1 MKYRLISKILGTGLI
16 LFSAIQ
22 SFPIIISLIYDEQ
35 NYLSFLES
43 SLITFAS
50 GLFLYGVNYS
60 KDYEDLKI
68 RDGFLLI
75 VLLWFIFSIFA
86 SIPFILKTNPLTIV
100 NAYFEAVSGLT
111 TTGATIFVNL
121 DNELKSILFYRALL
135 QWVGGLGIVVL
146 ALALFPILGI
156 GGMQLYRGE
165 ASNPVNNNKLR
176 PKMAETAKSLWFIYL
191 FLTILCFFCYR
202 FSGMTNFDAVTH
214 AFTTI
219 AIGGFS
225 NYDNSFAYFSNNLI
239 YLFASVFMFLS
250 AISFS
255 LHFVAFNKIDITGYF
270 KDKELRFYATIIFV
284 SFILIF
290 IVLQST
296 NANGNFDT
304 LILSIFQT
312 ISFATTTGFVST
324 DQSSLP
330 LFIPYL
336 LIALAGMGACAG
348 STGGGLKAI
357 RVYILFRQAKNELKK
372 LIHPSSVIPLKIGD
386 NVIDKEISD
395 SVWGFV
401 SVYLFA
407 LFFGILLILATGIN
421 IETAFSTIFSC
432 LNNLGPALGDA
443 TENYASLN
451 DASKIILSFT
461 MILGRLEIYT
471 LLVLFTTFF
480 WRS

>member
-22 SFPIIISLIYDEQ
+22 SFPIIISLIYNEQ

-270 KDKELRFYATIIFV
+270 KDKELKFYATIIFV

-304 LILSIFQT
+304 LILSVFQT

-372 LIHPSSVIPLKIGD
+372 LIHPSSVIPLKIGN

>member
-22 SFPIIISLIYDEQ
+22 LFPIIISLIYNEQ

-86 SIPFILKTNPLTIV
+86 SIPFLLKTNPLTIV

-225 NYDNSFAYFSNNLI
+225 NYDNSFAYFSNNFI
-239 YLFASVFMFLS
+239 YLFASIFMFLS
-250 AISFS
+250 AMSFS

-270 KDKELRFYATIIFV
+270 KDKELRFYTTIIFV

-290 IVLQST
+290 LVLQST
-296 NANGNFDT
+296 NASGNFDT
-304 LILSIFQT
+304 LILSVFQT

>member
-22 SFPIIISLIYDEQ
+22 SFPIIISLIYNEQ

-111 TTGATIFVNL
+111 TTGATIFINL

-304 LILSIFQT
+304 LILSVFQT

>member
-22 SFPIIISLIYDEQ
+22 LFPIIISLIYNEQ

-86 SIPFILKTNPLTIV
+86 SIPFLLKTNPLTIV

-225 NYDNSFAYFSNNLI
+225 NYDNSFAYFSNNFI

-304 LILSIFQT
+304 LILSVFQT

>member
-22 SFPIIISLIYDEQ
+22 LFPIIISLIYNEQ

-225 NYDNSFAYFSNNLI
+225 NYDNSFAYFSNNFI

-270 KDKELRFYATIIFV
+270 KDKELRFYTTIIFV

-290 IVLQST
+290 LVLQST
-296 NANGNFDT
+296 NANGNLDT
-304 LILSIFQT
+304 LILSVFQT

>member
-22 SFPIIISLIYDEQ
+22 SFPIIISLIYNEQ

-43 SLITFAS
+43 SLITFVT

-86 SIPFILKTNPLTIV
+86 SIPFILKTDPLTIV

-296 NANGNFDT
+296 NTNGNFDT
-304 LILSIFQT
+304 LILSVFQT

>member
-22 SFPIIISLIYDEQ
+22 LFPIIISLIYNEQ

-225 NYDNSFAYFSNNLI
+225 NYDNSFAYFSNNFI
-239 YLFASVFMFLS
+239 YLFASIFMFLS
-250 AISFS
+250 AMSFS

-270 KDKELRFYATIIFV
+270 KDKELRFYTTIIFV

-290 IVLQST
+290 LVLQST
-296 NANGNFDT
+296 NTNGNFDT
-304 LILSIFQT
+304 LILSVFQT

>member
-22 SFPIIISLIYDEQ
+22 SFPIIISLIYNEQ

-86 SIPFILKTNPLTIV
+86 SIPFLLKTNPLTIV

-304 LILSIFQT
+304 LILSVFQT

>member
-1 MKYRLISKILGTGLI
+1 VKYRLISKILGTGLI

-22 SFPIIISLIYDEQ
+22 LFPIIISLIYNEQ

-86 SIPFILKTNPLTIV
+86 SIPFLLKTNPLTIV

-225 NYDNSFAYFSNNLI
+225 NYDNSFTYFSNNFI
-239 YLFASVFMFLS
+239 YLFASIFMFLS
-250 AISFS
+250 AMSFS

-270 KDKELRFYATIIFV
+270 KDKELRFYTTIIFV

-290 IVLQST
+290 IVLQSS
-296 NANGNFDT
+296 NAKGNLDT
-304 LILSIFQT
+304 LILSVFQT

>member
-22 SFPIIISLIYDEQ
+22 SFPIIISLIYNEQ

-296 NANGNFDT
+296 NANGNLDT
-304 LILSIFQT
+304 LILSVFQT

-324 DQSSLP
+324 DQASLP

>member
-22 SFPIIISLIYDEQ
+22 LFPIIISLIYNEQ

-86 SIPFILKTNPLTIV
+86 SIPFVLKTDPLTIV

-225 NYDNSFAYFSNNLI
+225 NYDNSFAYFSNNFI
-239 YLFASVFMFLS
+239 YLFASIFMFLS
-250 AISFS
+250 AMSFS
-255 LHFVAFNKIDITGYF
+255 LHFVAFNKIDISGYF
-270 KDKELRFYATIIFV
+270 KDKELRFYTTIIFV

-290 IVLQST
+290 LVLQST

-304 LILSIFQT
+304 LILSVFQT

>member
-1 MKYRLISKILGTGLI
+1 MSKILGTGLI

-22 SFPIIISLIYDEQ
+22 LFPIIISLIYNEQ

-86 SIPFILKTNPLTIV
+86 SIPFVLKTDPLTIV

-225 NYDNSFAYFSNNLI
+225 NYDNSFAYFSNNFI

-250 AISFS
+250 AMSFS

-270 KDKELRFYATIIFV
+270 KDKELRFYTTIIFV

-290 IVLQST
+290 LVLQST

-304 LILSIFQT
+304 LILSVFQT

>member
-22 SFPIIISLIYDEQ
+22 LFPIIISLIYNEQ

-86 SIPFILKTNPLTIV
+86 SIPFVLKTNPLTIV

-225 NYDNSFAYFSNNLI
+225 NYDNSFAYFSNNFI
-239 YLFASVFMFLS
+239 YLFASIFMFLS
-250 AISFS
+250 AMSFS

-270 KDKELRFYATIIFV
+270 KDKELRFYTTIIFV

-290 IVLQST
+290 LVLQST

-304 LILSIFQT
+304 LILSVFQT

>member
-22 SFPIIISLIYDEQ
+22 LFPIIISLIYNEQ

-86 SIPFILKTNPLTIV
+86 SIPFLLKTNPLTIV

-202 FSGMTNFDAVTH
+202 FSGMTNFDAVKGQNQI
-214 AFTTI
+214 FTCPEEIVT
-219 AIGGFS
+219 FWWVW
-225 NYDNSFAYFSNNLI
+225 DNI
-239 YLFASVFMFLS
+239 
-250 AISFS
+250 
-255 LHFVAFNKIDITGYF
+255 
-270 KDKELRFYATIIFV
+270 
-284 SFILIF
+284 
-290 IVLQST
+290 
-296 NANGNFDT
+296 
-304 LILSIFQT
+304 
-312 ISFATTTGFVST
+312 
-324 DQSSLP
+324 
-330 LFIPYL
+330 
-336 LIALAGMGACAG
+336 
-348 STGGGLKAI
+348 
-357 RVYILFRQAKNELKK
+357 
-372 LIHPSSVIPLKIGD
+372 
-386 NVIDKEISD
+386 
-395 SVWGFV
+395 
-401 SVYLFA
+401 
-407 LFFGILLILATGIN
+407 
-421 IETAFSTIFSC
+421 
-432 LNNLGPALGDA
+432 
-443 TENYASLN
+443 
-451 DASKIILSFT
+451 
-461 MILGRLEIYT
+461 
-471 LLVLFTTFF
+471 
-480 WRS
+480 

>member
-22 SFPIIISLIYDEQ
+22 SFPIIISLIYNEQ

>member
-16 LFSAIQ
+16 LFSIIQ
-22 SFPIIISLIYDEQ
+22 LFPIIISLIYNEQ

-75 VLLWFIFSIFA
+75 VLFCFIFSIFA

-225 NYDNSFAYFSNNLI
+225 NYDNSFAYFSNNFI

-255 LHFVAFNKIDITGYF
+255 LHFVAFNKIDLSGYF

-296 NANGNFDT
+296 NENGNFDT
-304 LILSIFQT
+304 LILSVFQT

>member
-22 SFPIIISLIYDEQ
+22 SFPIIISLIYNEQ

-270 KDKELRFYATIIFV
+270 KDKELIFYTTIIFV
-284 SFILIF
+284 SLILIF

-296 NANGNFDT
+296 NVNDNFDT
-304 LILSIFQT
+304 LILSVFQT

>member
-1 MKYRLISKILGTGLI
+1 M
-16 LFSAIQ
+16 
-22 SFPIIISLIYDEQ
+22 P
-35 NYLSFLES
+35 
-43 SLITFAS
+43 
-50 GLFLYGVNYS
+50 
-60 KDYEDLKI
+60 
-68 RDGFLLI
+68 
-75 VLLWFIFSIFA
+75 
-86 SIPFILKTNPLTIV
+86 
-100 NAYFEAVSGLT
+100 
-111 TTGATIFVNL
+111 
-121 DNELKSILFYRALL
+121 
-135 QWVGGLGIVVL
+135 
-146 ALALFPILGI
+146 
-156 GGMQLYRGE
+156 
-165 ASNPVNNNKLR
+165 
-176 PKMAETAKSLWFIYL
+176 
-191 FLTILCFFCYR
+191 
-202 FSGMTNFDAVTH
+202 NFDAVTH

-225 NYDNSFAYFSNNLI
+225 NYDNSFAYFSNNFI
-239 YLFASVFMFLS
+239 YFFASVFMFLS

-255 LHFVAFNKIDITGYF
+255 LHFIAFNRIDVTGYF
-270 KDKELRFYATIIFV
+270 KDKELRFFTTIIFV

-290 IVLQST
+290 LVLQST

>member
-22 SFPIIISLIYDEQ
+22 SFPIIISLIYNEQ

-225 NYDNSFAYFSNNLI
+225 NYDNSFAYFSNNFI

-270 KDKELRFYATIIFV
+270 KDKELKFYTTIIFV
-284 SFILIF
+284 SLILIF

-296 NANGNFDT
+296 NANDNFDT
-304 LILSIFQT
+304 LILSVFQT

-471 LLVLFTTFF
+471 LLVLFTSFF

>member
-22 SFPIIISLIYDEQ
+22 SFPIIISLIYNEQ

-121 DNELKSILFYRALL
+121 ENELKSILFYRALL

-296 NANGNFDT
+296 NANENFDT
-304 LILSIFQT
+304 LILSVFQT

>member
-22 SFPIIISLIYDEQ
+22 SFPIIISLIYNEQ

-284 SFILIF
+284 SLILIF

-304 LILSIFQT
+304 LILSVFQT

>member
-16 LFSAIQ
+16 LFSVIQ
-22 SFPIIISLIYDEQ
+22 LFPILISFIYAEQ
-35 NYLSFLES
+35 NYLSFLQS
-43 SLITFAS
+43 SLITFAT
-50 GLFLYGVNYS
+50 GLFLYAVNYT

-75 VLLWFIFSIFA
+75 VLLWLVFSVFA
-86 SIPFILKTNPLTIV
+86 SIPFVLKQGPLSIV
-100 NAYFEAVSGLT
+100 NAYFESVSGLT
-111 TTGATIFVNL
+111 TTGATIFLNL
-121 DNELKSILFYRALL
+121 DSELKSVLFYRALL

-202 FSGMTNFDAVTH
+202 FSGMNNFDAVTH

-225 NYDNSFAYFSNNLI
+225 NYDNSFAYFSNNYI
-239 YLFASVFMFLS
+239 YFFASIFMFLS

-255 LHFVAFNKIDITGYF
+255 LHFIAFNKLSIKGYF
-270 KDKELRFYATIIFV
+270 KDMELRFYATVIFTSFLLIFV
-284 SFILIF
+284 
-290 IVLQST
+290 VLQSR
-296 NANGNFDT
+296 NATENVDT
-304 LILSIFQT
+304 LILSLFQT

-357 RVYILFRQAKNELKK
+357 RIYILYRHAKNELIK
-372 LIHPSSVIPLKIGD
+372 LIHPSSVIPLKIGE
-386 NVIDKEISD
+386 NVINKEISD
-395 SVWGFV
+395 SVWGFI

-407 LFFGILLILATGIN
+407 LFFGILLILATGLN
-421 IETAFSTIFSC
+421 LETAFSTIFSC

-443 TENYASLN
+443 KANYASLN

>member
-22 SFPIIISLIYDEQ
+22 LFPIIISLIYNEQ

-86 SIPFILKTNPLTIV
+86 SIPFLLKTNPLTIV

-225 NYDNSFAYFSNNLI
+225 NYDNSFAYFSNNFI

-270 KDKELRFYATIIFV
+270 KDKELRFYTTIIFV

-290 IVLQST
+290 LVLQST
-296 NANGNFDT
+296 NASGNFDT
-304 LILSIFQT
+304 LILSVFQT

>member
-22 SFPIIISLIYDEQ
+22 SFPIIISLIYNEQ

-225 NYDNSFAYFSNNLI
+225 NYDNSFAYFSNNFI

-304 LILSIFQT
+304 LILSVFQT

>member
-22 SFPIIISLIYDEQ
+22 SFPIIISLIYNEQ

-296 NANGNFDT
+296 NANGNLDT
-304 LILSIFQT
+304 LILSVFQT

>member
-1 MKYRLISKILGTGLI
+1 VKYRLISKILGTGLI

-22 SFPIIISLIYDEQ
+22 SFPIIISLIYNEQ

-304 LILSIFQT
+304 LILSVFQT

>member
-16 LFSAIQ
+16 LFSVIQ
-22 SFPIIISLIYDEQ
+22 SFPIIISLIYNEQ

-304 LILSIFQT
+304 LILSVFQT

>member
-22 SFPIIISLIYDEQ
+22 SFPIIISLIYNEQ

-86 SIPFILKTNPLTIV
+86 SIPFVLKTNPLTIV

-225 NYDNSFAYFSNNLI
+225 NYDNSFAYFSNNFI

-304 LILSIFQT
+304 LILSVFQT

>member
-22 SFPIIISLIYDEQ
+22 LFPILISFIYNEQ
-35 NYLSFLES
+35 NYISFLES
-43 SLITFAS
+43 SLITFVT

-86 SIPFILKTNPLTIV
+86 SVPFVLKNNPLTII

-165 ASNPVNNNKLR
+165 ASNPVNSNKLR
-176 PKMAETAKSLWFIYL
+176 PKMAETAKSLWLVYL

-202 FSGMTNFDAVTH
+202 FSGMNNFDAVTH

-225 NYDNSFAYFSNNLI
+225 NYDNSFAYFSNNFI
-239 YLFASVFMFLS
+239 YFFASVFMFLS
-250 AISFS
+250 AINFS
-255 LHFVAFNKIDITGYF
+255 LHFIAFNKLDIAGYF
-270 KDKELRFYATIIFV
+270 KDKELKFYTTILFV

-290 IVLQST
+290 LVLQSSNT
-296 NANGNFDT
+296 NRNFDT

-312 ISFATTTGFVST
+312 ISFATTTGFVTT

-372 LIHPSSVIPLKIGD
+372 LIHPSSVIPLKIGE
-386 NVIDKEISD
+386 NVINKEISD

-407 LFFGILLILATGIN
+407 LFFGVLLILVTGLN

>member
-22 SFPIIISLIYDEQ
+22 LFPIIISLIYNEQ

-86 SIPFILKTNPLTIV
+86 SIPFVLKTDPLTIV

-270 KDKELRFYATIIFV
+270 KDKELRFYTTIIFV

-296 NANGNFDT
+296 NANSNFDT
-304 LILSIFQT
+304 LILSVFQT

>member
-22 SFPIIISLIYDEQ
+22 LFPIIISLIYNEQ
-35 NYLSFLES
+35 NYLSFIES

-86 SIPFILKTNPLTIV
+86 SIPFLLKTNPLTIV

-225 NYDNSFAYFSNNLI
+225 NYDNSFAYFSNNFI
-239 YLFASVFMFLS
+239 YLFASIFMFLS
-250 AISFS
+250 AMSFS

-270 KDKELRFYATIIFV
+270 KDKELRFYTTIIFV

-290 IVLQST
+290 LVLQST
-296 NANGNFDT
+296 NASGNFDT
-304 LILSIFQT
+304 LILSVFQT

>member
-22 SFPIIISLIYDEQ
+22 LFPIIISLIYNEQ

-86 SIPFILKTNPLTIV
+86 SIPFLLKTDPLTIV

-156 GGMQLYRGE
+156 GGMQLYKGE

-225 NYDNSFAYFSNNLI
+225 NYDNSFAYFSNNFI

-270 KDKELRFYATIIFV
+270 KDKELRFYTTIIFV
-284 SFILIF
+284 SLILIF

-304 LILSIFQT
+304 LILSVFQT

-432 LNNLGPALGDA
+432 LNNLGPAMGDA
-443 TENYASLN
+443 TENYSSLN

>member
-22 SFPIIISLIYDEQ
+22 LFPIIISLIYNEQ

-86 SIPFILKTNPLTIV
+86 SIPFVLKTDPLTIV

-225 NYDNSFAYFSNNLI
+225 NYDNSFAYFSNNFI
-239 YLFASVFMFLS
+239 YLFASIFMFLS
-250 AISFS
+250 AMSFS

-270 KDKELRFYATIIFV
+270 KDKELRFYTTIIFV

-290 IVLQST
+290 LVLQST
-296 NANGNFDT
+296 NASGNFDT
-304 LILSIFQT
+304 LILSVFQT

>member
-22 SFPIIISLIYDEQ
+22 SFPIIISLIYNEQ

-86 SIPFILKTNPLTIV
+86 SIPFILKTDPLTIV

-296 NANGNFDT
+296 NTNGNLDT
-304 LILSIFQT
+304 LILSVFQT

>member
-22 SFPIIISLIYDEQ
+22 LFPILISLIYSEE
-35 NYLSFLES
+35 NHLSFLES
-43 SLITFAS
+43 SLITFVT

-75 VLLWFIFSIFA
+75 VLLWFVFSIFA
-86 SIPFILKTNPLTIV
+86 SIPFVLKKDPLTIV

-111 TTGATIFVNL
+111 TTGATILTNL
-121 DNELKSILFYRALL
+121 GNELKSILFYRALL

-176 PKMAETAKSLWFIYL
+176 PKMAETAKSLWLIYL

-225 NYDNSFAYFSNNLI
+225 NYDNSFAYFSNNFI
-239 YLFASVFMFLS
+239 YFFASVFMFLS

-255 LHFVAFNKIDITGYF
+255 LHFIAFNRIDVTGYF
-270 KDKELRFYATIIFV
+270 KDKELRFFTTIIFV

-290 IVLQST
+290 LVLQST

-407 LFFGILLILATGIN
+407 LFFGILLILVTGIN
-421 IETAFSTIFSC
+421 IENAYSTIFSC

>member
-1 MKYRLISKILGTGLI
+1 MC
-16 LFSAIQ
+16 
-22 SFPIIISLIYDEQ
+22 
-35 NYLSFLES
+35 
-43 SLITFAS
+43 
-50 GLFLYGVNYS
+50 
-60 KDYEDLKI
+60 I
-68 RDGFLLI
+68 RD
-75 VLLWFIFSIFA
+75 
-86 SIPFILKTNPLTIV
+86 
-100 NAYFEAVSGLT
+100 
-111 TTGATIFVNL
+111 
-121 DNELKSILFYRALL
+121 R
-135 QWVGGLGIVVL
+135 
-146 ALALFPILGI
+146 
-156 GGMQLYRGE
+156 
-165 ASNPVNNNKLR
+165 
-176 PKMAETAKSLWFIYL
+176 
-191 FLTILCFFCYR
+191 
-202 FSGMTNFDAVTH
+202 
-214 AFTTI
+214 
-219 AIGGFS
+219 
-225 NYDNSFAYFSNNLI
+225 
-239 YLFASVFMFLS
+239 
-250 AISFS
+250 
-255 LHFVAFNKIDITGYF
+255 
-270 KDKELRFYATIIFV
+270 
-284 SFILIF
+284 
-290 IVLQST
+290 ST

-304 LILSIFQT
+304 LILSVFQT

>member
-22 SFPIIISLIYDEQ
+22 PFPIIISLIYNEQ

-86 SIPFILKTNPLTIV
+86 SIPFLLKTNPLTIV

-225 NYDNSFAYFSNNLI
+225 NYDNSFAYFSNNFI

-270 KDKELRFYATIIFV
+270 KDKELRFYTTIIFV

-290 IVLQST
+290 LVLQST
-296 NANGNFDT
+296 NASGSFDT
-304 LILSIFQT
+304 LILSVFQT